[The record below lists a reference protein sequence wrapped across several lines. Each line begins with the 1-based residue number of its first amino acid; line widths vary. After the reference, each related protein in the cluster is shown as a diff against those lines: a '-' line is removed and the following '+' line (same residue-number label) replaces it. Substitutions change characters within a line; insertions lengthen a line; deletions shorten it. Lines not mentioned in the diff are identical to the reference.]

1 MDGERIEGIVPEI
14 QIVYRN
20 EQGETVA
27 NGVYFYTLTV
37 GDFSA
42 TRKILI
48 QTISREALEE

>member
-20 EQGETVA
+20 VQGEAVA

-37 GDFSA
+37 GD
-42 TRKILI
+42 
-48 QTISREALEE
+48 TISK